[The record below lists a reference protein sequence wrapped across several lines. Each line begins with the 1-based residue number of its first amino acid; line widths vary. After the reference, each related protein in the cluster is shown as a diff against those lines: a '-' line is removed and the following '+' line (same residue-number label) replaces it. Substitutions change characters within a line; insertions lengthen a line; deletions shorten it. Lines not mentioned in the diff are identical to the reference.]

1 MEHPNV
7 NQKCRATDK
16 ISIAI
21 ENMIVEKKY
30 VLNVWREQNE
40 PHRSLKHR
48 NNGSN
53 LLPFMES
60 YNKKQKS
67 REQGMQ
73 MSCYY
78 PT

>member
-1 MEHPNV
+1 MSEGSKIEPN
-7 NQKCRATDK
+7 
-16 ISIAI
+16 
-21 ENMIVEKKY
+21 
-30 VLNVWREQNE
+30 
-40 PHRSLKHR
+40 RSLKHR
-48 NNGSN
+48 NNGTY